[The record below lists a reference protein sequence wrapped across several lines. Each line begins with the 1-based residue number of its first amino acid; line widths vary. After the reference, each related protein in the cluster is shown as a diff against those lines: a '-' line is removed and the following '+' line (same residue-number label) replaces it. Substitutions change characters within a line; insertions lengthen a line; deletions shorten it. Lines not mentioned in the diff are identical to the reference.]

1 MMNWRR
7 SEMAEKNQE
16 DNSWFKRFMGMPEP
30 GSERREKIELW
41 LGILIGIAI
50 LVAAVVVLR

>member
-1 MMNWRR
+1 
-7 SEMAEKNQE
+7 MAEKNQE